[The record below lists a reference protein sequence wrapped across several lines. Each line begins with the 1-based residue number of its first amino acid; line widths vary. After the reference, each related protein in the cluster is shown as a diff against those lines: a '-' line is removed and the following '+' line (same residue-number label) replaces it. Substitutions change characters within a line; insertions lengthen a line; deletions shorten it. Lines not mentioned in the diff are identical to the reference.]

1 MSYLA
6 IARKWRPMTFDEVV
20 GQVHVTRTL
29 RNAIER
35 KRIHHA
41 FLFTGARGVGKTTC
55 ARNFA
60 RCLICEQGPTPT
72 PCGTC
77 DNCKEMLAG
86 IAPDVVEIDGASNNS
101 VEDVRKLRETVG
113 YLPARARYR
122 IYLIDEVHMLST
134 GAFNALLKTLEEPPP
149 HVVFLFATTEPQ
161 KIPETVLSRVQRF
174 DFKRIP
180 VNVVV
185 GRLRTIVDA
194 EGVEVSDEALRM
206 IARSGEGSMRDSE
219 SLLDQAIAFGG
230 NQIPDDEIA
239 EILGLVDRGL
249 LFGMLEGLL
258 SGQSGR
264 CLEVIHAVYE
274 FGYDLAQFTGEF
286 LELLRNAALVVLSEQ
301 SHRYLD
307 IPEEEKSRL
316 VNLCREMDVTVFS
329 RWFQVMLEVHDQVS
343 RSSRPRL
350 VLEMAVARLAT
361 VRRVQP
367 VDHLLARLE
376 QLEKRLQEGGAAPPR
391 GPGRSGGGPGFGDVS
406 PRQEFRGTAS
416 ISPPA
421 PVEVEQAA
429 PPQPPPQP
437 QPQSQPQSQP
447 QPPPSAPREVRGT
460 ASISPPAPVEVEQ
473 AAPPPPP
480 PSAPPEAEPAV
491 AQAAP
496 RNGTPS
502 SSRSALPE
510 DPQGAWQEVCAG
522 LSDLGME
529 AQVVRDHSVFECME
543 GVVLQVGFS
552 SERTMKRGRE
562 AMGNADILA
571 RVQAR
576 FPGVNRLEAVRRDGG
591 KEQTGRERNDAR
603 KQAHL
608 ETLWEE
614 ARVDPRIAEAVHRLG
629 ATIQEVIPLSEP
641 EES

>member
-429 PPQPPPQP
+429 PP
-437 QPQSQPQSQP
+437 
-447 QPPPSAPREVRGT
+447 
-460 ASISPPAPVEVEQ
+460 
-473 AAPPPPP
+473 PPP